1 MMEHGCYLYCTRQDE
16 NTPYALRDLLSFNR
30 SHYNICTFCRYLAI
44 ADFVDCLRV
53 KSKMRG
59 YVLSQVGL
67 EKVENFISVE
77 NKLSRRQISLE
88 SCLDRATVTKALQ
101 GEKPVNLRTIRTL
114 FLSLGIPLEK
124 IDYCRVTSINRRIM
138 GQNKQDY
145 DMLIKAAEKLEEAA
159 DKEHDET
166 KKQELLDQAQELRV
180 RAFHLPDDD
189 E

>member
-1 MMEHGCYLYCTRQDE
+1 
-16 NTPYALRDLLSFNR
+16 
-30 SHYNICTFCRYLAI
+30 
-44 ADFVDCLRV
+44 
-53 KSKMRG
+53 MRG

-124 IDYCRVTSINRRIM
+124 IDYCRVSSINRKSM
-138 GQNKQDY
+138 EQNRKDY
-145 DMLIKAAEKLEEAA
+145 EMLIKAAERAEEFAS
-159 DKEHDET
+159 KEHEAQR
-166 KKQELLDQAQELRV
+166 KQELLNEAKELRV
-180 RAFHLPDDD
+180 RAANLSDDD

>member
-1 MMEHGCYLYCTRQDE
+1 
-16 NTPYALRDLLSFNR
+16 
-30 SHYNICTFCRYLAI
+30 
-44 ADFVDCLRV
+44 
-53 KSKMRG
+53 MRG
-59 YVLSQVGL
+59 YVLSQAGL

-88 SCLDRATVTKALQ
+88 TCLDRATITKALQ

-124 IDYCRVTSINRRIM
+124 VDYCRVSSTRKRTM
-138 GQNKQDY
+138 GQNRKDY
-145 DMLIKAAEKLEEAA
+145 EMLVRAAEKLEEAA
-159 DKEHDET
+159 EKEHEET

-180 RAFHLPDDD
+180 RADNLPDDD

>member
-1 MMEHGCYLYCTRQDE
+1 
-16 NTPYALRDLLSFNR
+16 
-30 SHYNICTFCRYLAI
+30 
-44 ADFVDCLRV
+44 
-53 KSKMRG
+53 MRG

-124 IDYCRVTSINRRIM
+124 IDYCRVSSINRKSM
-138 GQNKQDY
+138 EQNRKDY
-145 DMLIKAAEKLEEAA
+145 EMLIKAAERAEELAS
-159 DKEHDET
+159 KEHEAQR
-166 KKQELLDQAQELRV
+166 KQELLNEAKELRV
-180 RAFHLPDDD
+180 RAANLSDDD

>member
-1 MMEHGCYLYCTRQDE
+1 
-16 NTPYALRDLLSFNR
+16 
-30 SHYNICTFCRYLAI
+30 
-44 ADFVDCLRV
+44 
-53 KSKMRG
+53 MRG

-124 IDYCRVTSINRRIM
+124 IDYCRVSSINRQSMEQKR
-138 GQNKQDY
+138 KDY
-145 DMLIKAAEKLEEAA
+145 EMLIKAAERAEEFAS
-159 DKEHDET
+159 KEHEAQR
-166 KKQELLDQAQELRV
+166 KQELLNEAKELRV
-180 RAFHLPDDD
+180 RAANLSDDD

>member
-1 MMEHGCYLYCTRQDE
+1 
-16 NTPYALRDLLSFNR
+16 
-30 SHYNICTFCRYLAI
+30 
-44 ADFVDCLRV
+44 
-53 KSKMRG
+53 MRG

-67 EKVENFISVE
+67 EKVESFISVE

-124 IDYCRVTSINRRIM
+124 IDYCRVSSINRKSM
-138 GQNKQDY
+138 EQNRKDY
-145 DMLIKAAEKLEEAA
+145 EMLIKAAERAEELAS
-159 DKEHDET
+159 KEHEAQR
-166 KKQELLDQAQELRV
+166 KQELLNEAKELRV
-180 RAFHLPDDD
+180 RAANLSDDD